1 VRRAGIVVV
10 MAEVD
15 DNDDVIFLCKGETVA
30 EKAAAPVVAVA
41 TAVATAVAAGY

>member
-30 EKAAAPVVAVA
+30 AKAAAAPVVAVA
-41 TAVATAVAAGY
+41 SAVAAV